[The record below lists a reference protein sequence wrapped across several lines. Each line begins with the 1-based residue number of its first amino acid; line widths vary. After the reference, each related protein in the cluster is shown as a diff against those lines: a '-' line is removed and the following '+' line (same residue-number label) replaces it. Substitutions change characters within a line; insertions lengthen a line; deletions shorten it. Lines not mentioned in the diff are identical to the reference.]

1 MVREMKIEKN
11 IPIPT
16 RSKRDNL
23 KDMSKLMEVGDSILC
38 RPHQANEI
46 AKYLYKLHCPYEH
59 RYGPERLSRKLFA
72 LTVQEGNKRRVWRV
86 K

>member
-1 MVREMKIEKN
+1 MKIEKN
-11 IPIPT
+11 VPIPT

-46 AKYLYKLHCPYEH
+46 AKYLYHMHCPPEH
-59 RYGPERLSRKLFA
+59 WSGKGKLSRKLFA
-72 LTVQEGNKRRVWRV
+72 LTVKEGNKRRVWRV